1 MVCLHLLYFAI
12 PTSKLNY
19 SYFYWEL
26 SPAES
31 SANRVRLNVSTCRND
46 PKKHNERNQTSVC
59 RTSTTNTERFVREWC
74 HHMRTNRL
82 IHQVRTWLTSH
93 PYTIYIAGF
102 WFHVNVRALQR
113 CLSTICWP
121 TLLASSFTQPSEIF
135 SNNHGS
141 FTHTMC
147 NLQRQTQELQLA
159 DVQTQKHNHP

>member
-1 MVCLHLLYFAI
+1 M
-12 PTSKLNY
+12 
-19 SYFYWEL
+19 
-26 SPAES
+26 
-31 SANRVRLNVSTCRND
+31 
-46 PKKHNERNQTSVC
+46 
-59 RTSTTNTERFVREWC
+59 REWC

-82 IHQVRTWLTSH
+82 IHQVCTWLTSH

-159 DVQTQKHNHP
+159 AIQTQKHNHPKGLFSLVSMKNAEQLNNNRKANKCNVFWFSKKLHFNSICLELYIHQNAMSFPCVFLHNSSLIKC